1 MNANPDFKAPPDPP
15 AAESGSRGGSDGLES
30 RLTRLETHFQYLATK
45 EDLQKL
51 ETHLQYFATK
61 EDLRKLET
69 HLQYFAT
76 KEDIPKLKVW
86 WLGGIIG
93 GMGLAATIAI
103 AVLRLS
109 PTVAS

>member
-1 MNANPDFKAPPDPP
+1 MSANPDFKAPPDPP
-15 AAESGSRGGSDGLES
+15 AAESGSRGVSDSLES

-51 ETHLQYFATK
+51 ETHLQHFETHIQYFATK
-61 EDLRKLET
+61 EDL
-69 HLQYFAT
+69 Q
-76 KEDIPKLKVW
+76 KLKVW

>member
-1 MNANPDFKAPPDPP
+1 MSANPDFKTPPDPP
-15 AAESGSRGGSDGLES
+15 AAESGSRGVSDSLES

-45 EDLQKL
+45 EDL
-51 ETHLQYFATK
+51 
-61 EDLRKLET
+61 RKIET

-76 KEDIPKLKVW
+76 KEDIQKLKVW

>member
-1 MNANPDFKAPPDPP
+1 MSANPDFKAPPDPP
-15 AAESGSRGGSDGLES
+15 AAESGSRGVSDGLEN
-30 RLTRLETHFQYLATK
+30 RLTRLETHFRYLATK

-51 ETHLQYFATK
+51 ETHLQHFETHIQYFATK
-61 EDLRKLET
+61 EDL
-69 HLQYFAT
+69 Q
-76 KEDIPKLKVW
+76 KLKVW

>member
-1 MNANPDFKAPPDPP
+1 MSANPDFKTPPDPP
-15 AAESGSRGGSDGLES
+15 AAESGSRGVSDSLES
-30 RLTRLETHFQYLATK
+30 RLTRLETHIQYLATK
-45 EDLQKL
+45 EDL
-51 ETHLQYFATK
+51 
-61 EDLRKLET
+61 RKIET

-76 KEDIPKLKVW
+76 KEDIQKLKVW

-109 PTVAS
+109 PTLAS

>member
-1 MNANPDFKAPPDPP
+1 MSANPDFKAPPDPP
-15 AAESGSRGGSDGLES
+15 AAESGGRGVSDSLES
-30 RLTRLETHFQYLATK
+30 RLTRLETHFRYLATK

-51 ETHLQYFATK
+51 ETHLQHFETHIQYFATK
-61 EDLRKLET
+61 EDL
-69 HLQYFAT
+69 Q
-76 KEDIPKLKVW
+76 KLKVW

-109 PTVAS
+109 PPVAS